1 MHLRIKDRIADA
13 ERFYSFGDEIGE
25 GGNARVFRA
34 TDLATGHEVVVKV
47 LKSED
52 TEKIQ
57 RFLAE
62 IDVMM
67 ANQAVPGI
75 VPVLR
80 ESHSHHWYAMPPLIP
95 IMSWAKIF
103 KKSLPRSSKNR
114 INEKHARRWLSA
126 VVDRFIEISQTLAS
140 LHAAGVYHRDLKPDN
155 LYFDGRWALIG
166 DFGLVEFP
174 NNPNNFT
181 RDDKGLGAIFS
192 IAPEMKRNPKKANAS
207 KADVYSL
214 AKSLWMVLMDNK
226 QGFEGQ
232 YQWNEPLHGLR
243 FNSDLQGLF
252 LADLE
257 VLLYKSTA
265 NDPKD
270 RPSMKDFLDSLL
282 RWKDLSLLPK
292 ECDIREWNFIQARIF
307 GGLTPASA
315 ELNDPNQIVSAL
327 NVLSRSSSLN
337 HMMFSSKGGLDFTG
351 AELAN
356 EPGFIY
362 IYNDR
367 FINLLKPRALYLE
380 TFDDPRWNYYL
391 LEAEEVEPIPGFYM
405 SQCGEQVLIEDKP
418 AHYVDASCWVYKVY
432 DYDSGIPLPQGAKLV
447 TRYCKGKFLIVM
459 KSGPYNHIEQTYDGR
474 HACMSNEELKAYIG
488 HLHMGLER
496 IKAQG
501 FNEDEIL
508 NSRDF
513 SAHPFPERDDMYR
526 DFYYEKPQEKLPD
539 PKNFIENNFEKWD
552 FSHILPADK
561 GNGKLAFTF
570 KFNTNFGFSSL
581 LSPCWILDRD
591 GRIRELNHDVVPFEV
606 YDRAVALNFLD
617 VLNRDIVEK
626 CNGFDV
632 SQLDNL
638 SCFSLKW
645 RRIAPPSHL
654 FTREEIFTAL
664 RNADDRLGNVLVI
677 DEEGFAHV
685 LPNDGTV
692 ASESYPVVHESFCA
706 YNNYVGK
713 YSSISSYEQHYIDSL
728 ACWRDHLC
736 TGQRIYCDLNRF
748 ETESSLLSQIEQT
761 INSSL

>member
-1 MHLRIKDRIADA
+1 MHIRIKDRIADA

-34 TDLATGHEVVVKV
+34 TDRATGREVVVKV

-80 ESHSHHWYAMPPLIP
+80 ESHSHHWYAMPPLMP
-95 IMSWAKIF
+95 IMEWAENLKN
-103 KKSLPRSSKNR
+103 SLPRSPYNWDELER
-114 INEKHARRWLSA
+114 APWLSA

-155 LYFDGRWALIG
+155 LYFDGRRALIG

-192 IAPEMKRNPKKANAS
+192 IAPEMKRNPNEADAS

-214 AKSLWMVLMDNK
+214 AKSLWMVLMGNEK
-226 QGFEGQ
+226 GFEGQ

-243 FNSDLQGLF
+243 FNAFLEGLF

-257 VLLYKSTA
+257 VLLYKSTG

-270 RPSMKDFLDSLL
+270 RPSMKDFLDGLL
-282 RWKDLSLLPK
+282 RWKDLSLIPT
-292 ECDIREWNFIQARIF
+292 ECDNREWNFIQARIF

-315 ELNDPNQIVSAL
+315 ELNDPVQIVSAL
-327 NVLSRSSSLN
+327 NVLSHSSALN
-337 HMMFSSKGGLDFTG
+337 HMMFSRGGLDFTG
-351 AELAN
+351 AELVN

-362 IYNDR
+362 IYCDG

-380 TFDDPRWNYYL
+380 TFEDPRWNYYL
-391 LEAEEVEPIPGFYM
+391 LEAEEVDPIPDIYV
-405 SQCGEQVLIEDKP
+405 SQCGEQELIEDKP

-432 DYDSGIPLPQGAKLV
+432 DYDSGIPLPPGAKLV
-447 TRYCKGKFLIVM
+447 TRYSKGKFLIVM
-459 KSGPYNHIEQTYDGR
+459 KSGPYNHIQQTYDGR

-488 HLHMGLER
+488 NLHMGLER

-526 DFYYEKPQEKLPD
+526 DFYHEKPQEKLPD
-539 PKNFIENNFEKWD
+539 PKSFIENNFENWD

-561 GNGKLAFTF
+561 GNGKLAFSF
-570 KFNTNFGFSSL
+570 EFNPEFGFSSL
-581 LSPCWILDRD
+581 LSPRWVLDCE
-591 GRIRELNHDVVPFEV
+591 GRIRELNPDVVPFEV

-617 VLNRDIVEK
+617 TLNKAIVEK

-632 SQLDNL
+632 SVLEHF

-654 FTREEIFTAL
+654 FTREELFTAL

-692 ASESYPVVHESFCA
+692 ASDSYPVVHESFGA
-706 YNNYVGK
+706 YHNYVGK
-713 YSSISSYEQHYIDSL
+713 YSYVGSYEQHYIDSL
-728 ACWRDHLC
+728 ACWRDHLR
-736 TGQRIYCDLNRF
+736 TGLRIYCDLNRY
-748 ETESSLLSQIEQT
+748 ESESSLLSDIQQAID
-761 INSSL
+761 SL